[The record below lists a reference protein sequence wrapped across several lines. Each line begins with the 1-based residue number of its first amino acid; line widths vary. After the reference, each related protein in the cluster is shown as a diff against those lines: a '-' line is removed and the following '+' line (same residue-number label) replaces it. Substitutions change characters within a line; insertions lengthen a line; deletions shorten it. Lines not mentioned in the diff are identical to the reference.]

1 MLLKH
6 LINPKPIIILF
17 FIVFCVIFS
26 VPILKNTPQ
35 NAFLGVLNLPF
46 YIVFILTLICPFFIG
61 IGLNNLIYE
70 RNIIRKDNLVIG
82 FVFVLVSSSF
92 NTNVNLLFSAFL
104 MLFFFS
110 FLIESYQKEMPFS
123 QLYNASF
130 LLSIMTFIY
139 PNLIFL
145 YLLLIINGINYNHLN
160 WRIFFIIL
168 LGSGTPYLFFF
179 TINFLTDT
187 PFLLP
192 NFFNFSKSNFA
203 YLSNLCIKKTSL
215 IITIIILLFSFFELF
230 TWLYKKSIKSRRA
243 FITIIWFF
251 IISTGIALHSG
262 NEYFYFSLIPL
273 TIIISNYFIYTKNRK
288 IANSLFFLLIIS
300 SFFYK
305 YLSGYYV

>member
-6 LINPKPIIILF
+6 LINPKPTIMLF

-26 VPILKNTPQ
+26 APFLKNTPQ
-35 NAFLGVLNLPF
+35 NVFLGFLNLPF
-46 YIVFILTLICPFFIG
+46 YIIFILTLIAPFLLG
-61 IGLNNLIYE
+61 LGLNNLIYE

-82 FVFVLVSSSF
+82 FVFVLISSAF
-92 NTNVNLLFSAFL
+92 NTNLNLLFSAFL

-110 FLIESYQKEMPFS
+110 FLLGSYQKEMPFS

-130 LLSIMTFIY
+130 LLSIITFIY

-145 YLLLIINGINYNHLN
+145 YLLLIINGINYNNLS

-168 LGSGTPYLFFF
+168 LGGGTPYLFFF

-192 NFFNFSKSNFA
+192 NFFNFSKINFT
-203 YLSNLCIKKTSL
+203 YLSNLYIEKTSL

-230 TWLYKKSIKSRRA
+230 TWLYKKSIKSRRT
-243 FITIIWFF
+243 FMTIIWFF
-251 IISTGIALHSG
+251 IISTGIALYSG

-273 TIIISNYFIYTKNRK
+273 SIIISNYFIYTKNRK
-288 IANSLFFLLIIS
+288 IANTLFFLLIIS

-305 YLSGYYV
+305 YLIGYYV